1 MGKEM
6 KQYTGTK
13 IELVAEEKGYARKNE
28 FYFDDFKEF
37 ENKCI
42 KNK

>member
-1 MGKEM
+1 MNKEM
-6 KQYTGTK
+6 KQCIGTK
-13 IELVAEEKGYARKNE
+13 IELVVEEKGHARKNE

-37 ENKCI
+37 ENKGI